1 MTNPLQNQYMWT
13 YNLFENDQGPTCLL
27 HVLRVVQAWWLLL
40 APKQW
45 CGASVQGDVA
55 KNTKTLENLKIKWH
69 RMMKKNWQPKT
80 LHNRIMNIVNISHG
94 DGF

>member
-1 MTNPLQNQYMWT
+1 MANLLQNQYMWT

-27 HVLRVVQAWWLLL
+27 HVLRVVQAWRLLL

-45 CGASVQGDVA
+45 WASVHGDLA

-69 RMMKKNWQPKT
+69 KMTKKNWQPKT
-80 LHNRIMNIVNISHG
+80 LHNRIVNISHG